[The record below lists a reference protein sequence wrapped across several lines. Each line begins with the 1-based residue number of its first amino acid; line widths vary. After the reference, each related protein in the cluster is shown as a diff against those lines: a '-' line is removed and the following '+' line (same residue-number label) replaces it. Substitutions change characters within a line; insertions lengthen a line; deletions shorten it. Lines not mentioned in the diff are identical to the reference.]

1 MNYLCNIFTKDR
13 EIAAAVNE
21 NGKAFYYVNESIK
34 DEALALAAVT
44 QNEMALLWNLQEIQ
58 NQAKYVL
65 VSIKG
70 LCHISI
76 KLKIVCVWISSCK
89 TFSNRIIK
97 W

>member
-44 QNEMALLWNLQEIQ
+44 QNEMALQHINDEFTTAEVIFAALRQ
-58 NQAKYVL
+58 NGY
-65 VSIKG
+65 S
-70 LCHISI
+70 
-76 KLKIVCVWISSCK
+76 LKFTRNSKSSKICVG
-89 TFSNRIIK
+89 FN
-97 W
+97 